1 MKRVFPA
8 IIERCRKSNTQKTAS
23 IQGDG
28 SVRSTSSRFI
38 EPCKSIAR
46 SLTNRRKSHQRKS
59 ILPESFKDT
68 SSSDYQGQPE
78 MQPKAQPV
86 PIRPAVGDKTIS
98 EKQIGETPLAAD
110 SCSNGG
116 GKLQEKVDTKAA
128 EEPSTS
134 AKLPELPPSAEK
146 SQQKEHANLAEGPAS
161 APINLE
167 QQRSQKHL
175 SALELPPRY
184 SEKSQG
190 VVPVPPEHL
199 ASAVKVEASEAAD
212 IGLTESNTVPGL
224 RQLINY

>member
-1 MKRVFPA
+1 MKRFFPA

-28 SVRSTSSRFI
+28 SVRSTNSRFI

-46 SLTNRRKSHQRKS
+46 SLTNRRKSYQRKS

-68 SSSDYQGQPE
+68 SSSDYQAQPE

-86 PIRPAVGDKTIS
+86 PIRPAEGDKTIS
-98 EKQIGETPLAAD
+98 EKQIGETPLATD

-167 QQRSQKHL
+167 QQTSQKHL

-190 VVPVPPEHL
+190 VDPVPPEHL

-224 RQLINY
+224 GQLIDY

>member
-68 SSSDYQGQPE
+68 SSSHYQAEPE

-86 PIRPAVGDKTIS
+86 PIRPAAGDKNIS
-98 EKQIGETPLAAD
+98 PKQIGGTPLAAD
-110 SCSNGG
+110 PCSNGG
-116 GKLQEKVDTKAA
+116 EILQEKVDAKAV
-128 EEPSTS
+128 EEPSNPATLS
-134 AKLPELPPSAEK
+134 ESPPSAE
-146 SQQKEHANLAEGPAS
+146 QPQKKEDADLAEGPAS

-167 QQRSQKHL
+167 QQRSQKQL
-175 SALELPPRY
+175 SARELAPRY
-184 SEKSQG
+184 KEDYQD
-190 VVPVPPEHL
+190 VEAVPPGHL
-199 ASAVKVEASEAAD
+199 ASTVKVEASEAAD
-212 IGLTESNTVPGL
+212 IGPTEDITVPALGK
-224 RQLINY
+224 LIDY

>member
-68 SSSDYQGQPE
+68 SSSHYQAQPE

-86 PIRPAVGDKTIS
+86 PIRPAVGGKTIS
-98 EKQIGETPLAAD
+98 QKQRGETPLAAD
-110 SCSNGG
+110 PCSNGEH
-116 GKLQEKVDTKAA
+116 KLQEKVDTKAV

-134 AKLPELPPSAEK
+134 ATLAEPPPSAEK
-146 SQQKEHANLAEGPAS
+146 PQQKEHANLAEGPAS

-167 QQRSQKHL
+167 QQSSQKHL
-175 SALELPPRY
+175 SPLEIPPRY
-184 SEKSQG
+184 KENSQG
-190 VVPVPPEHL
+190 VDPVPPEHL
-199 ASAVKVEASEAAD
+199 ACAVKVEASEAAD
-212 IGLTESNTVPGL
+212 IGPTESNTVPGL
-224 RQLINY
+224 GQLIDY